1 MTVTHSLAFS
11 NMGQQIKVGG
21 AAATMIGNVIVGNC
35 AAMSKPIPGTPPG
48 YNAQLDLFCRA
59 GDTAVLI
66 NVPDS
71 QPAIFQGNV
80 IYSNNHVALEVEYPG
95 NPSPNAA
102 IKYDNNIFIGFPN
115 SEGQNATPI
124 YSNTDLKM
132 FTNPG
137 ASFNNNTTYHAKS
150 NWKCPATGLHETAGS
165 CSDPHLKDE
174 TWHAYGYGDVSPVK
188 ATDKSSLQT
197 ESIHSQGI
205 SYSSVA
211 MKSFGAAVLVTG
223 VWRGFRY
230 LRDRGTKA

>member
-1 MTVTHSLAFS
+1 M
-11 NMGQQIKVGG
+11 
-21 AAATMIGNVIVGNC
+21 
-35 AAMSKPIPGTPPG
+35 
-48 YNAQLDLFCRA
+48 
-59 GDTAVLI
+59 
-66 NVPDS
+66 PDS
-71 QPAIFQGNV
+71 QPAIFQDNI

-95 NPSPNAA
+95 NPSPKAA
-102 IKYDNNIFIGFPN
+102 IKYDNNIFVGFPN

-150 NWKCPATGLHETAGS
+150 NWKCPATALHETAGS

-174 TWHAYGYGDVSPVK
+174 TWHEYGFGDVSPVK

-197 ESIHSQGI
+197 EPIRSGGI

-223 VWRGFRY
+223 VWRGFLY
-230 LRDRGTKA
+230 LRGRGTEA